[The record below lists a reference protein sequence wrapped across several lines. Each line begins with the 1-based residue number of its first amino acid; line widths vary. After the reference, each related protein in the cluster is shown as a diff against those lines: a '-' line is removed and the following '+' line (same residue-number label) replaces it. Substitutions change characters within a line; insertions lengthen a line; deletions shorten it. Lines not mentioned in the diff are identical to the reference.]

1 MKNDELINNTPTAW
15 PLAHLR
21 HGIPIVGVP
30 VHPRRGVGAVFGS
43 CSLGGL
49 MSI

>member
-1 MKNDELINNTPTAW
+1 MKNNDNTPKAW

-21 HGIPIVGVP
+21 RGIPILGVL
-30 VHPRRGVGAVFGS
+30 VHPCRGVGAVFGS

-49 MSI
+49 MAI